1 MKRSLIVGMVL
12 LFAMTTTMSCAFQ
25 AEPESSSI
33 KPYGVE
39 VVSYDPNENYMALMM
54 SCAEEG
60 TENSLALGAIF
71 EEQRNMKISDVGS
84 NEEQTC
90 FFDCFDAPKIK
101 EKIRAYNGETVEE
114 EEEQEVIYYSEEEVV
129 MVAKVLYRECGG
141 VPSITERA
149 CVAWTICNRVGADG
163 FQDTVK
169 GVIEYPGAFAYIVDT
184 PVTDELYELAKD
196 VLSRWN
202 SERNGKTDVGR
213 VLPEDFKFFSGD
225 GEHNYFRNA
234 YRGNYIIWDY
244 SLESPYES

>member
-1 MKRSLIVGMVL
+1 
-12 LFAMTTTMSCAFQ
+12 MSCAFQ

-60 TENSLALGAIF
+60 QKLSCAWCDFRGTEEYEDF
-71 EEQRNMKISDVGS
+71 DVGS

-101 EKIRAYNGETVEE
+101 EKSELTTEKTVEE

-129 MVAKVLYRECGG
+129 MVAKAFCRECGG

-163 FQDTVK
+163 FQDTIK
-169 GVIEYPGAFAYIVDT
+169 
-184 PVTDELYELAKD
+184 ELLNIQAIC
-196 VLSRWN
+196 VHCRHSC
-202 SERNGKTDVGR
+202 
-213 VLPEDFKFFSGD
+213 
-225 GEHNYFRNA
+225 
-234 YRGNYIIWDY
+234 YR
-244 SLESPYES
+244 